1 MKKTIIGILVT
12 IIAVSGVY
20 LIELKKVEE
29 NYNVQLEE
37 VKNSYET
44 QISNM
49 KEQYKESY
57 SELEN
62 EMDNLQ
68 TQVYNYME
76 TNKPYE
82 ITVEHD
88 GKRHTWYNKE
98 GKRGLFN
105 SKKHV
110 ICY

>member
-12 IIAVSGVY
+12 IVAVSGMY
-20 LIELKKVEE
+20 LIGLKKVEE

-44 QISNM
+44 QINNM
-49 KEQYKESY
+49 KESYKESY

-76 TNKPYE
+76 TDEPYE
-82 ITVEHD
+82 ITVEHN
-88 GKRHTWYNKE
+88 GERHTWYNKE
-98 GKRGLFN
+98 GKRGLF
-105 SKKHV
+105 SKAHV